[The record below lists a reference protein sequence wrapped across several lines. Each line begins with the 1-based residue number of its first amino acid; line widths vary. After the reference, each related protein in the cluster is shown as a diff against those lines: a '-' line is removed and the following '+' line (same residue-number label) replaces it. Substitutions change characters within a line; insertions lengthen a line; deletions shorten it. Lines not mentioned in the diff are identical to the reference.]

1 MLFGRKSKVQIDI
14 SNEASEKE
22 HLTEFLKATHKIT
35 VTPVGNKLVIDDEKV
50 TPQELQHFVTKFIY
64 KRNLNA
70 THYVEL
76 EGNTVKISM
85 FKGAAKKAE
94 KPQKGAAHQTAA
106 QSWGL

>member
-1 MLFGRKSKVQIDI
+1 M
-14 SNEASEKE
+14 
-22 HLTEFLKATHKIT
+22 
-35 VTPVGNKLVIDDEKV
+35 IDDEKV

-85 FKGAAKKAE
+85 FKGAEKKTE
-94 KPQKGAAHQTAA
+94 KPQKSAAHQTAA